1 MGSHSSTASARG
13 RAHKPATRH
22 YSTTA
27 TESLPSIWWWLAIGA
42 IAALMVWGWVEVLLS
57 NRLTPV
63 MQLLL
68 LGVIALPLMMSR
80 NWWWHPQ
87 RKGVQERAI
96 YVLLLAGLLFAV
108 LGNVLEAA
116 LGAQL
121 PRPFLY
127 PCLLAAAGLVL
138 IWYRDPRR

>member
-1 MGSHSSTASARG
+1 
-13 RAHKPATRH
+13 
-22 YSTTA
+22 
-27 TESLPSIWWWLAIGA
+27 LPSIWWWLAIGG

-127 PCLLAAAGLVL
+127 PCLLAAAGLFL